1 MSVLRLLHPN
11 PVRFIAIINK
21 LHIKASVI
29 TYEKDLDSKQGIYTV
44 QLFSLIL
51 MSLQILSVL
60 NVKFLYGNI

>member
-44 QLFSLIL
+44 QLFFSHSDVITDII
-51 MSLQILSVL
+51 SF
-60 NVKFLYGNI
+60 KC